1 MHIKLLMVS
10 SALALAYSLSSAN
23 AQEVLPQPP
32 QQASPEQIIRCNG
45 NSVKQTEFRWYV
57 KRVYKREIIRKVA
70 LKKLDR
76 MRYCSHS
83 IKANKNMLR
92 LQKAEGRKRRA
103 RILAARIFPVR
114 PHLKS
119 IAQCESH
126 GNPQAIS
133 PNGMYRGKYQF
144 SFSTW
149 QSVGGKGDP
158 AAASEYE
165 QDKRAE
171 MLYKTGG
178 PGHWPVCQSA

>member
-1 MHIKLLMVS
+1 MHLKSTVTAVIIT
-10 SALALAYSLSSAN
+10 SALTYSFTAAN
-23 AQEVLPQPP
+23 AQEIAPP
-32 QQASPEQIIRCNG
+32 RCGG
-45 NSVKQTEFRWYV
+45 NLTTQLEFREYV
-57 KRVYKREIIRKVA
+57 KKVYKRDKIRQRA
-70 LKKLDR
+70 LDKLGR
-76 MRYCSHS
+76 MRNCAYTM
-83 IKANKNMLR
+83 KANRNMLL

-114 PHLKS
+114 PHLRR
-119 IAQCESH
+119 IAQCES
-126 GNPQAIS
+126 GGDPTAIS

-149 QSVGGKGDP
+149 QSVGGQGDP

-178 PGHWPVCQSA
+178 PGHWPVCQFA